1 MPHHGVYRPEKSTTK
16 MRTVFNAS
24 SPSTSGKSLNSI
36 QFNGGL
42 VQEDLFSIMVRFRKH
57 KYAFTTDI
65 EKMFRMINIH
75 PEQTCLQR
83 ILWKKGIGEPIKT
96 YELTTVTY
104 GTVSAPYLATRT
116 LKQLAMDEANNFPL
130 AAPVVL
136 SDCYMDDILSGSESI
151 EEVIELQHQLIEM
164 FKTAGMHLHKWCGNL
179 TEITSNLQ
187 EYAFLE
193 YEETKA
199 LGIIW
204 NPKFDCFL
212 FRIEQ
217 QRPTSFTKRM
227 VLSTI
232 AKIFDPLG
240 LLGPIITW
248 AKIFMQRLWLLEL
261 GWSDE
266 LPFKEQ
272 KEWRRFI
279 DSLKAVNNI
288 SIDRCIVIHTA
299 ESIEL
304 HAFSDASEKAYG
316 SSIYLKSI
324 SALGEVKVCLVTS
337 KSRVSPLKQISI
349 PRLELC
355 GAVLAAKLMKKV
367 KEALNLQITAVH
379 FWSDSTIVISW
390 IHRESRELKTF
401 VANRVSKIHQLS
413 SRDQWHH
420 IASEQNPADV
430 LSRRLLPEEL
440 RDDSLWWHGPELLQS
455 TYSTTVIA
463 EPTQRDGFDCELRVS
478 ERTLETSLLNSK
490 NFDFFNHLMDLSNN
504 YFKII
509 HIVSYIYRFIEN
521 CRSKVKKRGPLT
533 TSEVNDAETWLI
545 KQDQSGINLSDP
557 SGNLKSLNIFQ
568 DDKGILRVGGRL
580 EKASIPYSQKHPAIL
595 AKNSKLSK
603 IYFITLHKKLFHVGP
618 QGLLNAVRLRFWAL
632 GGRNL
637 ARKTV
642 HTCVV
647 CFKCKPI
654 PSSQIMGNLPYERVN
669 MAPPFSITGL
679 DLGGPY
685 FVTYK
690 HQRKG
695 VLNKIYV
702 CVCICFVTRAIHL
715 EILSDLTS
723 DAIIATLKRFMS
735 RRGKCSKIFTDNA
748 TNFVGAN
755 SQLKVF
761 YKTLNF
767 PDQNLAAY
775 FTEEGIEWN
784 FIPPRAPHMGGLWE
798 AGIKSVKY
806 HLKRALGRS
815 RLTYEEFETV
825 IIQVEGILN
834 SRPLTPISND
844 FDNFEVLTPA
854 HFLIGRS
861 INSILE
867 PLVINIS
874 DNRLSR
880 WQRTTKVIQVVWKK
894 WSTDYLNTLQQRGK
908 WMIEKDNVMCG
919 TMVIVKEDFT
929 PVCNWLLGASLR
941 SIMVLMGP
949 LPQQIGSD
957 FYWSLTHRIK
967 RLDSSLVAVETR
979 LGWSLQGRCDE
990 RSDCT
995 SVHLVHSEDESIST
1009 ELRRFWEIES
1019 LGILDKGSMTL
1030 GNGDEEILSEFDKS
1044 VNFVDGRYRVNL
1056 PWKPGMREALQN
1068 NKTVARKRFE
1078 GLVRR
1083 FKCDHELFCEYKDV
1097 IDDYVRE
1104 GIVERTSCDSLLD
1117 SQGFYL
1123 PHHAV
1128 IRSDKTTSHIRIVF
1142 DGSAHEDGQSSLNQI
1157 LYTGPNLH
1165 PNILELLLC
1174 FRKSPVAFTADV
1186 KSAFLQIELDFR
1198 DRDFTRF
1205 FWTDNLNKEP
1215 YVLNFTRVFFGLRPS
1230 PYLLAA
1236 TLKHHFKKYREQY
1249 PHTFELLNS
1258 SIYVDDLICGQNDVP
1273 DPLRTTLECLQI
1285 FSDAGMLLR
1294 KWRSNSK
1301 QLNLLWQQE
1310 GVKTES
1316 SETGAI
1322 DLRPPTKVL
1331 GLAWD
1336 SENDL
1341 IYFDPKDL
1349 LKFMSRR
1356 GESKRFIL
1364 SVVGRIFDPIGI
1376 LGPFVIKLKCLLQE
1390 LWTLG
1395 VEWDSELP
1403 PKLRHKWQQWS
1414 SEAEGLTEIKIPRF
1428 YLGNIDQE
1436 IFKCEIHCFSDAS
1449 KSTYGTILY
1458 LRFVTCNNE
1467 IETSFICSKGR
1478 VAPLK
1483 SLTLPRL
1490 ELTAALLSA
1499 RLAKQVNDPGEP
1511 EPLTPAHFLELGYGD
1526 SKYPIHFIEL
1536 IDATTAK
1543 ESYKKKKD
1551 LPNSSFKTTL
1561 ETLERTVFA
1570 PVKNS

>member
-1 MPHHGVYRPEKSTTK
+1 MFKNCRKEDLRIVALELGETVAEKVTIVELTEIIKENKYFKEDVEFVKELIQYTIEDRKRAEEDRKRAEEDRKRMQIEEDRKKEAENRLREKELELELARLNVNSDNERTGEGCNTLDALVKSVRILTVKVPNRPEGWAFFFASLERAFVSKNVPEKFKSEILLNLLGEKASNVLTYVKDDELNNYEQLKSIILREYEPSANQFLEQFKKATRHPNETFIQYTSRLITNWQYYLKLRKVSDFDNLNDLIVSDKIFSSLEKEVASHISVRAGNDWFRPLELAKEIDLYNTSRGKSLKTLPNVLTRNNPVKNASRAADNLEHSIKKFWEIENVEIDSVKTSELDICENHFKSTHSRDDQGRYTVAMPLKEDPSCLGESRQTAIQRLNSLWKRLSRDKEYLSLYEKFLQEYEDLGHMREIKADGSEVSFYMPHHGVYRPEKSTTK

-130 AAPVVL
+130 AAPVLL

-179 TEITSNLQ
+179 PEITSNLQ

-193 YEETKA
+193 SEETKA

-204 NPKFDCFL
+204 NSKLDCFL

-232 AKIFDPLG
+232 ARIFDPLG

-430 LSRRLLPEEL
+430 LSRGLLPEEL

-702 CVCICFVTRAIHL
+702 CVCICFVTSCH
-715 EILSDLTS
+715 
-723 DAIIATLKRFMS
+723 
-735 RRGKCSKIFTDNA
+735 
-748 TNFVGAN
+748 
-755 SQLKVF
+755 
-761 YKTLNF
+761 
-767 PDQNLAAY
+767 
-775 FTEEGIEWN
+775 
-784 FIPPRAPHMGGLWE
+784 PPR
-798 AGIKSVKY
+798 
-806 HLKRALGRS
+806 
-815 RLTYEEFETV
+815 
-825 IIQVEGILN
+825 N
-834 SRPLTPISND
+834 SFRFD
-844 FDNFEVLTPA
+844 F
-854 HFLIGRS
+854 G
-861 INSILE
+861 
-867 PLVINIS
+867 
-874 DNRLSR
+874 
-880 WQRTTKVIQVVWKK
+880 
-894 WSTDYLNTLQQRGK
+894 
-908 WMIEKDNVMCG
+908 
-919 TMVIVKEDFT
+919 
-929 PVCNWLLGASLR
+929 
-941 SIMVLMGP
+941 
-949 LPQQIGSD
+949 
-957 FYWSLTHRIK
+957 
-967 RLDSSLVAVETR
+967 
-979 LGWSLQGRCDE
+979 
-990 RSDCT
+990 
-995 SVHLVHSEDESIST
+995 
-1009 ELRRFWEIES
+1009 
-1019 LGILDKGSMTL
+1019 
-1030 GNGDEEILSEFDKS
+1030 
-1044 VNFVDGRYRVNL
+1044 
-1056 PWKPGMREALQN
+1056 
-1068 NKTVARKRFE
+1068 
-1078 GLVRR
+1078 
-1083 FKCDHELFCEYKDV
+1083 
-1097 IDDYVRE
+1097 
-1104 GIVERTSCDSLLD
+1104 
-1117 SQGFYL
+1117 
-1123 PHHAV
+1123 
-1128 IRSDKTTSHIRIVF
+1128 
-1142 DGSAHEDGQSSLNQI
+1142 
-1157 LYTGPNLH
+1157 
-1165 PNILELLLC
+1165 
-1174 FRKSPVAFTADV
+1174 
-1186 KSAFLQIELDFR
+1186 
-1198 DRDFTRF
+1198 
-1205 FWTDNLNKEP
+1205 
-1215 YVLNFTRVFFGLRPS
+1215 
-1230 PYLLAA
+1230 
-1236 TLKHHFKKYREQY
+1236 
-1249 PHTFELLNS
+1249 
-1258 SIYVDDLICGQNDVP
+1258 
-1273 DPLRTTLECLQI
+1273 
-1285 FSDAGMLLR
+1285 
-1294 KWRSNSK
+1294 
-1301 QLNLLWQQE
+1301 
-1310 GVKTES
+1310 
-1316 SETGAI
+1316 
-1322 DLRPPTKVL
+1322 
-1331 GLAWD
+1331 
-1336 SENDL
+1336 
-1341 IYFDPKDL
+1341 
-1349 LKFMSRR
+1349 
-1356 GESKRFIL
+1356 
-1364 SVVGRIFDPIGI
+1364 
-1376 LGPFVIKLKCLLQE
+1376 
-1390 LWTLG
+1390 
-1395 VEWDSELP
+1395 
-1403 PKLRHKWQQWS
+1403 
-1414 SEAEGLTEIKIPRF
+1414 
-1428 YLGNIDQE
+1428 
-1436 IFKCEIHCFSDAS
+1436 
-1449 KSTYGTILY
+1449 
-1458 LRFVTCNNE
+1458 CNN
-1467 IETSFICSKGR
+1467 C
-1478 VAPLK
+1478 
-1483 SLTLPRL
+1483 
-1490 ELTAALLSA
+1490 
-1499 RLAKQVNDPGEP
+1499 DP
-1511 EPLTPAHFLELGYGD
+1511 
-1526 SKYPIHFIEL
+1526 
-1536 IDATTAK
+1536 
-1543 ESYKKKKD
+1543 
-1551 LPNSSFKTTL
+1551 
-1561 ETLERTVFA
+1561 
-1570 PVKNS
+1570 

>member
-1 MPHHGVYRPEKSTTK
+1 
-16 MRTVFNAS
+16 
-24 SPSTSGKSLNSI
+24 
-36 QFNGGL
+36 
-42 VQEDLFSIMVRFRKH
+42 
-57 KYAFTTDI
+57 
-65 EKMFRMINIH
+65 
-75 PEQTCLQR
+75 
-83 ILWKKGIGEPIKT
+83 
-96 YELTTVTY
+96 
-104 GTVSAPYLATRT
+104 
-116 LKQLAMDEANNFPL
+116 MDEANNFPL

-151 EEVIELQHQLIEM
+151 EE
-164 FKTAGMHLHKWCGNL
+164 
-179 TEITSNLQ
+179 
-187 EYAFLE
+187 
-193 YEETKA
+193 TKA
-199 LGIIW
+199 LGTIW
-204 NPKFDCFL
+204 NPKLDCFL

-232 AKIFDPLG
+232 ARIFDPLG

-248 AKIFMQRLWLLEL
+248 AKIFMQRLWLLKL

-266 LPFKEQ
+266 LPFKEE

-279 DSLKAVNNI
+279 DSLEAVNNI
-288 SIDRCIVIHTA
+288 SIDRCIVIHRA

-316 SSIYLKSI
+316 SSLYLKSI

-367 KEALNLQITAVH
+367 KEALNLHITAVH

-413 SRDQWHH
+413 SCDQWHH

-430 LSRRLLPEEL
+430 LSRGLLPEEL

-463 EPTQRDGFDCELRVS
+463 EPTQRDDFDCELRVS
-478 ERTLETSLLNSK
+478 ERTLETSLLSSK
-490 NFDFFNHLMDLSNN
+490 NFNFFNHLMNLSNN

-557 SGNLKSLNIFQ
+557 SRNLKSLNIFQ

-580 EKASIPYSQKHPAIL
+580 EKTSIPYSQKHPAIQ

-637 ARKTV
+637 ARKMV

-702 CVCICFVTRAIHL
+702 FVCICFVTRAIHL

-755 SQLKVF
+755 FQLKVF

-767 PDQNLAAY
+767 PDQNLVAY

-825 IIQVEGILN
+825 IIPVEGILN
-834 SRPLTPISND
+834 SRPLFFTPISND
-844 FDNFEVLTPA
+844 FDNFEVFTPA

-867 PLVINIS
+867 PLVDNIS

-880 WQRTTKVIQVVWKK
+880 WQKTTKVIQVVWKK

-919 TMVIVKEDFT
+919 TMVIVKKDFT
-929 PVCNWLLGASLR
+929 PVCNWLLGRVVEVYHGSDGKARTVRIKTKTGEFKR
-941 SIMVLMGP
+941 SITKICIP
-949 LPQQIGSD
+949 PID
-957 FYWSLTHRIK
+957 
-967 RLDSSLVAVETR
+967 
-979 LGWSLQGRCDE
+979 
-990 RSDCT
+990 
-995 SVHLVHSEDESIST
+995 
-1009 ELRRFWEIES
+1009 
-1019 LGILDKGSMTL
+1019 
-1030 GNGDEEILSEFDKS
+1030 
-1044 VNFVDGRYRVNL
+1044 VNN
-1056 PWKPGMREALQN
+1056 
-1068 NKTVARKRFE
+1068 
-1078 GLVRR
+1078 
-1083 FKCDHELFCEYKDV
+1083 
-1097 IDDYVRE
+1097 
-1104 GIVERTSCDSLLD
+1104 
-1117 SQGFYL
+1117 
-1123 PHHAV
+1123 
-1128 IRSDKTTSHIRIVF
+1128 
-1142 DGSAHEDGQSSLNQI
+1142 
-1157 LYTGPNLH
+1157 
-1165 PNILELLLC
+1165 
-1174 FRKSPVAFTADV
+1174 
-1186 KSAFLQIELDFR
+1186 
-1198 DRDFTRF
+1198 
-1205 FWTDNLNKEP
+1205 
-1215 YVLNFTRVFFGLRPS
+1215 
-1230 PYLLAA
+1230 
-1236 TLKHHFKKYREQY
+1236 
-1249 PHTFELLNS
+1249 
-1258 SIYVDDLICGQNDVP
+1258 
-1273 DPLRTTLECLQI
+1273 
-1285 FSDAGMLLR
+1285 
-1294 KWRSNSK
+1294 
-1301 QLNLLWQQE
+1301 
-1310 GVKTES
+1310 
-1316 SETGAI
+1316 
-1322 DLRPPTKVL
+1322 
-1331 GLAWD
+1331 
-1336 SENDL
+1336 
-1341 IYFDPKDL
+1341 
-1349 LKFMSRR
+1349 
-1356 GESKRFIL
+1356 
-1364 SVVGRIFDPIGI
+1364 
-1376 LGPFVIKLKCLLQE
+1376 
-1390 LWTLG
+1390 
-1395 VEWDSELP
+1395 
-1403 PKLRHKWQQWS
+1403 
-1414 SEAEGLTEIKIPRF
+1414 
-1428 YLGNIDQE
+1428 
-1436 IFKCEIHCFSDAS
+1436 
-1449 KSTYGTILY
+1449 
-1458 LRFVTCNNE
+1458 
-1467 IETSFICSKGR
+1467 
-1478 VAPLK
+1478 
-1483 SLTLPRL
+1483 
-1490 ELTAALLSA
+1490 
-1499 RLAKQVNDPGEP
+1499 
-1511 EPLTPAHFLELGYGD
+1511 
-1526 SKYPIHFIEL
+1526 
-1536 IDATTAK
+1536 
-1543 ESYKKKKD
+1543 
-1551 LPNSSFKTTL
+1551 
-1561 ETLERTVFA
+1561 
-1570 PVKNS
+1570 

>member
-1 MPHHGVYRPEKSTTK
+1 MREIKADGSEVSFYMPHHGVYRPEKSTTK

-130 AAPVVL
+130 AAPVLL

-151 EEVIELQHQLIEM
+151 EEVIGLQHQLIEM

-179 TEITSNLQ
+179 PEITSNLQ
-187 EYAFLE
+187 E
-193 YEETKA
+193 
-199 LGIIW
+199 
-204 NPKFDCFL
+204 
-212 FRIEQ
+212 IEQ
-217 QRPTSFTKRM
+217 QRPTSFTTRM

-232 AKIFDPLG
+232 ARIFDPLG

-355 GAVLAAKLMKKV
+355 GALLAAKLMKKV

-430 LSRRLLPEEL
+430 LSRGLLPEEL

-521 CRSKVKKRGPLT
+521 CKSK
-533 TSEVNDAETWLI
+533 
-545 KQDQSGINLSDP
+545 
-557 SGNLKSLNIFQ
+557 

-685 FVTYK
+685 FCNLQTPE
-690 HQRKG
+690 KG
-695 VLNKIYV
+695 
-702 CVCICFVTRAIHL
+702 CF
-715 EILSDLTS
+715 E
-723 DAIIATLKRFMS
+723 
-735 RRGKCSKIFTDNA
+735 
-748 TNFVGAN
+748 
-755 SQLKVF
+755 
-761 YKTLNF
+761 
-767 PDQNLAAY
+767 
-775 FTEEGIEWN
+775 
-784 FIPPRAPHMGGLWE
+784 
-798 AGIKSVKY
+798 
-806 HLKRALGRS
+806 
-815 RLTYEEFETV
+815 
-825 IIQVEGILN
+825 
-834 SRPLTPISND
+834 
-844 FDNFEVLTPA
+844 
-854 HFLIGRS
+854 
-861 INSILE
+861 
-867 PLVINIS
+867 
-874 DNRLSR
+874 
-880 WQRTTKVIQVVWKK
+880 
-894 WSTDYLNTLQQRGK
+894 
-908 WMIEKDNVMCG
+908 
-919 TMVIVKEDFT
+919 
-929 PVCNWLLGASLR
+929 
-941 SIMVLMGP
+941 
-949 LPQQIGSD
+949 
-957 FYWSLTHRIK
+957 
-967 RLDSSLVAVETR
+967 
-979 LGWSLQGRCDE
+979 
-990 RSDCT
+990 
-995 SVHLVHSEDESIST
+995 
-1009 ELRRFWEIES
+1009 
-1019 LGILDKGSMTL
+1019 
-1030 GNGDEEILSEFDKS
+1030 
-1044 VNFVDGRYRVNL
+1044 
-1056 PWKPGMREALQN
+1056 
-1068 NKTVARKRFE
+1068 
-1078 GLVRR
+1078 
-1083 FKCDHELFCEYKDV
+1083 
-1097 IDDYVRE
+1097 
-1104 GIVERTSCDSLLD
+1104 
-1117 SQGFYL
+1117 
-1123 PHHAV
+1123 
-1128 IRSDKTTSHIRIVF
+1128 
-1142 DGSAHEDGQSSLNQI
+1142 
-1157 LYTGPNLH
+1157 
-1165 PNILELLLC
+1165 
-1174 FRKSPVAFTADV
+1174 
-1186 KSAFLQIELDFR
+1186 
-1198 DRDFTRF
+1198 
-1205 FWTDNLNKEP
+1205 
-1215 YVLNFTRVFFGLRPS
+1215 
-1230 PYLLAA
+1230 
-1236 TLKHHFKKYREQY
+1236 
-1249 PHTFELLNS
+1249 
-1258 SIYVDDLICGQNDVP
+1258 
-1273 DPLRTTLECLQI
+1273 
-1285 FSDAGMLLR
+1285 
-1294 KWRSNSK
+1294 
-1301 QLNLLWQQE
+1301 
-1310 GVKTES
+1310 
-1316 SETGAI
+1316 
-1322 DLRPPTKVL
+1322 
-1331 GLAWD
+1331 
-1336 SENDL
+1336 
-1341 IYFDPKDL
+1341 
-1349 LKFMSRR
+1349 
-1356 GESKRFIL
+1356 
-1364 SVVGRIFDPIGI
+1364 
-1376 LGPFVIKLKCLLQE
+1376 
-1390 LWTLG
+1390 
-1395 VEWDSELP
+1395 
-1403 PKLRHKWQQWS
+1403 
-1414 SEAEGLTEIKIPRF
+1414 
-1428 YLGNIDQE
+1428 
-1436 IFKCEIHCFSDAS
+1436 
-1449 KSTYGTILY
+1449 
-1458 LRFVTCNNE
+1458 
-1467 IETSFICSKGR
+1467 
-1478 VAPLK
+1478 
-1483 SLTLPRL
+1483 
-1490 ELTAALLSA
+1490 
-1499 RLAKQVNDPGEP
+1499 
-1511 EPLTPAHFLELGYGD
+1511 
-1526 SKYPIHFIEL
+1526 
-1536 IDATTAK
+1536 
-1543 ESYKKKKD
+1543 
-1551 LPNSSFKTTL
+1551 
-1561 ETLERTVFA
+1561 
-1570 PVKNS
+1570 